1 MCLAKKD
8 EGLGFQDLKCFNL
21 ALLAKQCWRLLHNHD
36 SLLYKIYKAK
46 YFPNNSFL
54 EATVPSHSSYA
65 WRSITHGRELI
76 KQESCWRVGNGS
88 LINIWTDRWLPSD
101 TNQRILSPRT
111 ILPLEAR
118 VADLM
123 EFSSFQPRWKTM
135 LIDTI
140 FYPFETLIIKAIPL
154 SPRRPEDSLVWT
166 RNRSG
171 KFMSEV
177 PIFYNLRLTKS
188 LLVMK
193 LHHLTQPGF
202 THFGMAFGLL
212 KFLLRLKHSFGKHVM
227 IVYQLV
233 RNCLKGRYCI
243 LSLVC
248 SIMRKLKLVTIFSWS
263 VHLLKPFGSNFLY

>member
-1 MCLAKKD
+1 
-8 EGLGFQDLKCFNL
+8 
-21 ALLAKQCWRLLHNHD
+21 
-36 SLLYKIYKAK
+36 
-46 YFPNNSFL
+46 
-54 EATVPSHSSYA
+54 
-65 WRSITHGRELI
+65 
-76 KQESCWRVGNGS
+76 
-88 LINIWTDRWLPSD
+88 
-101 TNQRILSPRT
+101 
-111 ILPLEAR
+111 
-118 VADLM
+118 
-123 EFSSFQPRWKTM
+123 
-135 LIDTI
+135 
-140 FYPFETLIIKAIPL
+140 
-154 SPRRPEDSLVWT
+154 
-166 RNRSG
+166 
-171 KFMSEV
+171 MSEV

-248 SIMRKLKLVTIFSWS
+248 FVMRMLKLVTIFSWS